1 VKRWLLLVA
10 SIVAVGGCKRE
21 AAAPP
26 PAEEHA
32 LAPIPAVEAKRG
44 QDACNAYV
52 AAVCACTVPAAKEA
66 CGLARALVDAV
77 QTGLEVAASPDT
89 SRQDALQ
96 TQDHVRK
103 TIKSCIEGTAKL
115 PALGC

>member
-1 VKRWLLLVA
+1 MKRWLLLLALV
-10 SIVAVGGCKRE
+10 GCKRE
-21 AAAPP
+21 AAPSPAP
-26 PAEEHA
+26 EEHA
-32 LAPIPAVEAKRG
+32 LAPIPAIEAKRG

-77 QTGLEVAASPDT
+77 TTGLEVAASPDT

-103 TIKSCIEGTAKL
+103 TIKSCIEGTAQL
-115 PALGC
+115 PTLGC